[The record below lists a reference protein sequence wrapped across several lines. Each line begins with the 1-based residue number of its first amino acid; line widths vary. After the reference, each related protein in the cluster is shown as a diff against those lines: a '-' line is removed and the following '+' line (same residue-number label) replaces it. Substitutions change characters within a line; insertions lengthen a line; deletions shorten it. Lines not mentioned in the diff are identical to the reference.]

1 MDTRTGLFA
10 VGLLAFGGAAMAQSR
25 APGQPTTPFYI
36 GLDVGKSKM
45 EASASS
51 QFFSAAGGSRSG
63 DDTGY
68 RFRAGYQFA
77 ESFALELGYVDFGQ
91 FTARNIEAFCA
102 AQGGATCFYDLDSS
116 TQGGFVNLLWNWR
129 FHPGWSL
136 DTRLGAFN
144 ANVHSTE
151 QETNVPGSRVRT
163 STTNTALM
171 YGLGVSYEINPRFSI
186 GLEFSE
192 YEQVDVGLGLGGG
205 IAIFDLGSS
214 RLASLGL
221 TYRF

>member
-10 VGLLAFGGAAMAQSR
+10 LCLLAFGGVTMAQSR
-25 APGQPTTPFYI
+25 APGQPTTSFYV
-36 GLDVGKSKM
+36 GLDVGRSRL
-45 EASASS
+45 EASAST
-51 QFFSAAGGSRSG
+51 QFFSAANGSRSG

-68 RFRAGYQFA
+68 RLRAGYQFS
-77 ESFALELGYVDFGQ
+77 ESFAIELGYADFGQ

-102 AQGGATCFYDLDSS
+102 TQGGATYFYDLDSS
-116 TQGGFVNLLWNWR
+116 TRGGFVNLLWSWR
-129 FHPGWSL
+129 FHPGWAL

-144 ANVHSTE
+144 ASVHNTE
-151 QETNVPGSRVRT
+151 QETNDPGSRLRT
-163 STTNTALM
+163 SATNNALM
-171 YGLGVSYEINPRFSI
+171 YGLGLSYEINPRLSA

-192 YEQVDVGLGLGGG
+192 YQQVGLGLGFGVSP
-205 IAIFDLGSS
+205 AIFDLGSS